1 MDNKREYRLLNDIL
15 FYPISKNKNLFTT
28 ENTKH
33 QFFALYC
40 YKPDNAL
47 VLLSIYQNICL
58 L

>member
-33 QFFALYC
+33 
-40 YKPDNAL
+40 
-47 VLLSIYQNICL
+47 
-58 L
+58 